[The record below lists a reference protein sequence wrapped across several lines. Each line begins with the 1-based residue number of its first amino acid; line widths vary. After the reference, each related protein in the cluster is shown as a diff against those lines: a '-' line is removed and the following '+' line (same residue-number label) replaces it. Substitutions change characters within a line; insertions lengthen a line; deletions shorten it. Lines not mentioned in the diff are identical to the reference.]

1 MKIYDFLHLFPGFE
15 TVVEVKVA
23 ARVGVVNSQ
32 IAAVPGE
39 LAVAVAEVV
48 ETACFASVAAVQLS
62 RSFPCSSN
70 RSNNEDFNNK
80 SIKNNSDKMIKN
92 GNLILLYTIDI
103 PVQS

>member
-1 MKIYDFLHLFPGFE
+1 MKNYDFLHLFPWFE
-15 TVVEVKVA
+15 TVVEVKAA

-70 RSNNEDFNNK
+70 RSNNEDFNNNN
-80 SIKNNSDKMIKN
+80 IKNNSENNKMIVKN
-92 GNLILLYTIDI
+92 
-103 PVQS
+103 

>member
-1 MKIYDFLHLFPGFE
+1 MKA
-15 TVVEVKVA
+15 A
-23 ARVGVVNSQ
+23 ARVGVVNSR

-70 RSNNEDFNNK
+70 RSNNEDFNNNN
-80 SIKNNSDKMIKN
+80 IKNNSDKMIK
-92 GNLILLYTIDI
+92 NLILLYTIDI

>member
-1 MKIYDFLHLFPGFE
+1 MKNYDFLHLFPWFE
-15 TVVEVKVA
+15 TVVEVKAA

-39 LAVAVAEVV
+39 LAKVV

-70 RSNNEDFNNK
+70 RSNNEDFNNNN
-80 SIKNNSDKMIKN
+80 IKNNSDKMIK
-92 GNLILLYTIDI
+92 NLILLYTIDI